1 MPRIVFFVLA
11 LFVLWRV
18 LSSLGKRRASG
29 GLGADSYSRFS
40 PQQRRRRRDLERD
53 PPNPSP
59 VELSECAHCGTYVP
73 VGGTFLAEGE
83 TFFCGVKCRQAHRN
97 GGSNEA

>member
-11 LFVLWRV
+11 LFVMWRV

-40 PQQRRRRRDLERD
+40 PQQRRRRIDLEND
-53 PPNPSP
+53 SPDPSP
-59 VELSECAHCGTYVP
+59 EELSECAQCGTYVP
-73 VGGTFLAEGE
+73 VGRAVFADAE
-83 TFFCGVKCRQAHRN
+83 TVFCGERCLRAHRD